1 MSDSEASQTDYP
13 DFAVL
18 VQNFERRL
26 TLANEA
32 YARQLENIRTEFRA
46 EMAKYPTQNL
56 LLVTNGRGLYR
67 LNGSSKPYSDRWRQV
82 KYGGP
87 EHTLVARLA
96 CKSYDEAKS
105 ELMNYGASV
114 GLFTHQEAGWFR
126 IEDLET
132 FLEYIPQGAYPWIRQ
147 N

>member
-1 MSDSEASQTDYP
+1 MSDSESSQINYP

-18 VQNFERRL
+18 VQNFERKL
-26 TLANEA
+26 TLANET
-32 YARQLENIRTEFRA
+32 YMRQLESIQAEFRT

-87 EHTLVARLA
+87 EHSLVARLA

-105 ELMNYGASV
+105 ELMNHWLSD
-114 GLFTHQEAGWFR
+114 GLVTHQETGWFK
-126 IEDLET
+126 IADLET
-132 FLEYIPQGAYPWIRQ
+132 FLEYVPQGAYPWVKQ